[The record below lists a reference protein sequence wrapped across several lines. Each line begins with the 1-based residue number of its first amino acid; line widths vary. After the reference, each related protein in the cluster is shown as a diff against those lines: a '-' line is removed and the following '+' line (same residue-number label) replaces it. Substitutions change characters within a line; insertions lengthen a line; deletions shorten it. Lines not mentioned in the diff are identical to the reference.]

1 MTNQEKMSLLLSMY
15 RILFAT
21 KAQNVDAPS
30 MVVKN
35 PYLEP
40 LSVAVG
46 RWFKNGLL
54 RGFDFD
60 VRVGDRVLQLR
71 MVEQNFTL
79 RDPAGNLTHYANL
92 AVQGHSIV
100 WVIDRKKKNDAF
112 LGRIQD
118 GKWHASKPRAVTN
131 AAAVNA
137 AYEHINRDVNDPN
150 FHGIPGTSVQPAKNS
165 ALPHLVSEIPDIP
178 GDIGIPD
185 YVVTAM
191 NEVEDP
197 YELSE
202 YA

>member
-1 MTNQEKMSLLLSMY
+1 MTNQEKMALLLSMY
-15 RILFAT
+15 REIFTT

-30 MVVKN
+30 MVVCS
-35 PYLEP
+35 PYLVP
-40 LSVAVG
+40 IGNTVG
-46 RWFKNGLL
+46 RWFKNGLI

-60 VRVGDRVLQLR
+60 VQDGNRVLQLR

-79 RDPAGNLTHYANL
+79 IDSAGNLTHYANL

-100 WVIDRKKKNDAF
+100 WVIDRKKKSGAF

-118 GKWHASKPRAVTN
+118 GKWHASKPRAT
-131 AAAVNA
+131 
-137 AYEHINRDVNDPN
+137 
-150 FHGIPGTSVQPAKNS
+150 QPAKSS
-165 ALPHLVSEIPDIP
+165 ALPHPVNEIPDIP

-185 YVVTAM
+185 FVVTTM
-191 NEVEDP
+191 SEMEDP